1 MPFGFATACYIA
13 SIVIVNWLFLALQGF
28 PVLGAYFPPAVLFVG
43 LVFIARDYSQREIG
57 HYVLVATLAAG
68 LITYFTATPAIAL
81 ASVTA
86 FLISE
91 TIDWAIFTITKRP
104 LSQRILLSSAVA
116 VPADTIAFLY
126 LVGLFEWGTV
136 LLVSIGKFVASL
148 AFWAVLRHRES
159 SPFIAMAIK

>member
-1 MPFGFATACYIA
+1 MPFGFATAFYIA
-13 SIVIVNWLFLALQGF
+13 SIVLVNWLFVALQGF

-57 HYVLVATLAAG
+57 HYVLAATLLAG
-68 LITYFTATPAIAL
+68 LITYFAATPAVAV

-116 VPADTIAFLY
+116 VPADSIAFLY
-126 LVGLFEWGTV
+126 LVGLFDWGTV
-136 LLVSIGKFVASL
+136 VLVSIGKFMASL
-148 AFWAVLRHRES
+148 AVWAALRRRER
-159 SPFIAMAIK
+159 SPFIAMATK